1 MADKTPVEICE
12 AIALDF
18 KRRRITHKMA
28 AERIGKTK
36 SSVSN
41 QISGKKPFSKG
52 MAELFADAFSYNIDF
67 LLYGKGELKQTS
79 PTHTAGYTIS
89 AIVADGFDTS
99 FFPFL
104 LDAADSLLVLSG
116 NQAVLKTWDSLLC
129 GDFEGYK
136 KSIAVL
142 DKDSHFR
149 PISLVTAKLLC
160 DSIKKVLGSFKG
172 AQPVGIN
179 PDDFS
184 PPFFESHDR

>member
-1 MADKTPVEICE
+1 MADKTPAEICE

-18 KRRRITHKMA
+18 KRRRMTHKMA

-52 MAELFADAFSYNIDF
+52 MAELFADAFTYNIDF
-67 LLYGKGELKQTS
+67 LLYGKGELTRTS
-79 PTHTAGYTIS
+79 PSHTAGYTIS
-89 AIVADGFDTS
+89 SIVADGLDTAY
-99 FFPFL
+99 FPFL
-104 LDAADSLLVLSG
+104 LDAADSLLLLSG
-116 NQAVLKTWDSLLC
+116 NQAVIDTWDSLLC
-129 GDFEGYK
+129 GDFDGYK

-142 DKDSHFR
+142 DKDGHIR

-160 DSIKKVLGSFKG
+160 DSIKKVLGSFRG
-172 AQPVGIN
+172 AQPVDIN

-184 PPFFESHDR
+184 PPLLESHDR